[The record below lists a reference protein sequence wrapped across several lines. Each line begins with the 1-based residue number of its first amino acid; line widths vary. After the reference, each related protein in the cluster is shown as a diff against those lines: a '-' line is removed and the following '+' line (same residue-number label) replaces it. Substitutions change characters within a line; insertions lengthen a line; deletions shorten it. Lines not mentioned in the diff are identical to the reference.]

1 MKDMTVTATRLD
13 KFLHFLNILL
23 WIAIGVSLVG
33 LVLIAAYFLFDL
45 NPNWVASAY
54 SEVDVGLLSL
64 TIGEGYAPSPS
75 VVLLTAAIQL
85 GIGLAA
91 LFLSRLLL
99 HCFRDILKPM
109 KEGLP
114 FHNSVGQNLKKAALY
129 VIVWGVVKNLG
140 AGLELLLIVTQY
152 HLPALLLSDKITQV
166 SFIAPTDLGFLFV
179 AAVLLLLSYIFRYG
193 ESLQQL
199 SDETL

>member
-1 MKDMTVTATRLD
+1 MKDMTITASRLD
-13 KFLHFLNILL
+13 KFLRFLNILL
-23 WIAIGVSLVG
+23 RIAIGVSLVG

-45 NPNWVASAY
+45 NPSWIASAY
-54 SEVDVGLLSL
+54 NEVDVGLLSL

-75 VVLLTAAIQL
+75 VVLLTAAVQL
-85 GIGLAA
+85 GIGLIA

-99 HCFRDILKPM
+99 LRFREILKPM

-129 VIVWGVVKNLG
+129 VIIWGVVNNLG
-140 AGLELLLIVTQY
+140 SGLELLLIVKEY
-152 HLPALLLSDKITQV
+152 HLPTLLLSDKITQV